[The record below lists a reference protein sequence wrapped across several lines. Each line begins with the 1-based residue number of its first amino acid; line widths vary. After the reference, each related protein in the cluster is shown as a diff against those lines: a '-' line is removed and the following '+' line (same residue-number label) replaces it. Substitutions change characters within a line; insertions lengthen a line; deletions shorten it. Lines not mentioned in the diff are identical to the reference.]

1 MEKVVEFK
9 SKAAKAEQPW
19 SDGQA
24 SEQAVIIGTLENVL
38 TMQGHQEKQISTLIA
53 LIGEMQS
60 RISDLEHKVGRI
72 KKADDKK
79 PVILNSHGSRA
90 N

>member
-1 MEKVVEFK
+1 MDKVVEFK
-9 SKAAKAEQPW
+9 GRKTAAPANDDGDDQFEVLIRTIGNLLTAREQQ
-19 SDGQA
+19 DR
-24 SEQAVIIGTLENVL
+24 
-38 TMQGHQEKQISTLIA
+38 QISTLIA
-53 LIGEMQS
+53 LMSEMQS
-60 RISDLEHKVGRI
+60 RISDLEHKVSRL